1 MKRRLSLCLAALLC
15 LLCLSCRAENDA
27 EILIYFLDV
36 GQGDSALIRTADGDI
51 LIDAGTEDSQEF
63 LCLRLEQL
71 GVSELV
77 LAVFTHPDEDHI
89 GGADGVLSQFPAR
102 EVWLNGG
109 SMESPAGRL
118 LLEAA
123 ESCGAE
129 VREVSMGHL
138 WSLGELR
145 LNVLHPSGLHSGG
158 GNEDSIVLR
167 VGFGE
172 VSVIFS
178 GDAGAEQEQ
187 QMLAR
192 FGAAH
197 FDCDLY
203 KVGHHGS
210 STSSSAAF
218 LGAMSPDYAVI
229 SCGAGNSFGHPTGE
243 VLARLEA
250 VGAEV
255 ARTDLLGEIV
265 FACDGKRIWMLEE
278 SLR

>member
-1 MKRRLSLCLAALLC
+1 MRRRLSLCLAALLC
-15 LLCLSCRAENDA
+15 LLCLSCRVESDA
-27 EILIYFLDV
+27 EVVIHFFDV
-36 GQGDSALIRTADGDI
+36 GQGDSTLIRTADGDV
-51 LIDAGTEDSQEF
+51 LIDAGTEGSQEL

-71 GVSELV
+71 GVTELV
-77 LAVFTHPDEDHI
+77 LAVFTHADEDHI
-89 GGADGVLSQFPAR
+89 GGADGVLTQFPAR
-102 EVWLNGG
+102 EVWLNGD
-109 SMESPAGRL
+109 SLDSPAGRL
-118 LLEAA
+118 LLKVAEA
-123 ESCGAE
+123 CGAE
-129 VREVSMGHL
+129 IREVSMGHL
-138 WSLGELR
+138 WSLGGLQ
-145 LNVLHPSGLHSGG
+145 LNVLHPSGVLLSN

-167 VGFGE
+167 VGYGKIAA
-172 VSVIFS
+172 IFS
-178 GDAGAEQEQ
+178 GDVFEKQEQ
-187 QMLAR
+187 QMLNR

-255 ARTDLLGEIV
+255 LRTDLLGEIV
-265 FACDGKRIWMLEE
+265 FGCDGERIWMLE
-278 SLR
+278 